1 MPTELGSFTAGQVLT
16 ATDLNDIAT
25 WTSYTPAF
33 AGGVTVGNGTW
44 SAAYAIVNKIL
55 FFQGTFTLGTTSA
68 ITGAVTL
75 TLPDSRTFPSANEE
89 ILGNARFSVASTP
102 FDFYGGVGESSTT
115 AVRIFVYETAGT
127 YLDRVNLSAT
137 VPQTWQSTNTMSISY
152 CARID

>member
-44 SAAYAIVNKIL
+44 SAAYNIVNKIL
-55 FFQGTFTLGTTSA
+55 FFQGTFTLGSTSA

-75 TLPDSRTFPSANEE
+75 TLPDSRTLASNSE
-89 ILGNARFSVASTP
+89 ILGNTRFNVGSSPVEY
-102 FDFYGGVGESSTT
+102 YGAVNESSST
-115 AVRIFVYETAGT
+115 AVLIFVYDASAT
-127 YLDRVNLSAT
+127 YLKRASLSST
-137 VPQTWQSTNTMSISY
+137 IPGTWVSTNTMSISY

>member
-44 SAAYAIVNKIL
+44 DAAYAIVNKIL
-55 FFQGTFTLGTTSA
+55 FFQGTFTLGSTSA

-75 TLPDSRTFPSANEE
+75 TLPDSRTLTANEE
-89 ILGNARFSVASTP
+89 MLGNTRFVLGANTYSGAVRENTSTTVAI
-102 FDFYGGVGESSTT
+102 FVHNSSTT
-115 AVRIFVYETAGT
+115 
-127 YLDRVNLSAT
+127 YLTTSNLSAT
-137 VPQTWQSTNTMSISY
+137 VPGTWATGHTMGITY
-152 CARID
+152 CARIA